1 MDAISTALTTAWLE
15 AVHRVQSVP
24 SPVPKVASAEQT
36 LTDVIESGLRHGGID
51 SKEPTWVDPM
61 APGQLIDKHV

>member
-15 AVHRVQSVP
+15 AVHRVQSAQ
-24 SPVPKVASAEQT
+24 SPVPKVTPEERT

-51 SKEPTWVDPM
+51 SKDTNWVEPT
-61 APGQLIDKHV
+61 APGRVLDRSV